1 MYNTILIPD
10 STRLAKVGGFMAK
23 PLVYVGMS
31 ADVIHI
37 GHLNV
42 INKAEELGEVIIGL
56 LSDEAIASY
65 KRVPLMS
72 FDHRLQLVK
81 NLKGVSNVVIQDSL
95 DYTKNLRKIQPKFV
109 VHGDDWRSGVQSKVR
124 ENVIK
129 VLAEWGGELVE
140 VPYTDGI
147 SSTSLQASIR
157 EIGTT
162 PQNRLASLK
171 KILMVKKNLRIIDVH
186 SALSGLIIENLE
198 LKKEG
203 ETVFFDG
210 MWSSS
215 LVDSTVRGKPDDESV
230 DISSRVAGLQDILDV
245 TTKPIIFD
253 ADTGGK
259 VEHFRHTVRTLE
271 RNGISAVVIEDKTG
285 LKQNSLLGL
294 SVNQIQADPDDF
306 SDKISSGKKNQS
318 TSDFMII
325 ARIESLVL
333 EMGMNDAIFRAKK
346 YLKAGADG
354 IMIHSKSTE
363 ADEVLVFA
371 KEYEKFS
378 EGQPLVVVPT
388 TFNKIIDKELFKAGF
403 NIVIHAN
410 HLLRSTY
417 PSMKKTAESI
427 LDSGRSWEIN
437 NELWPVQDLL
447 KYIK

>member
-1 MYNTILIPD
+1 MT
-10 STRLAKVGGFMAK
+10 K

-31 ADVIHI
+31 ADVIHV

-42 INKAEELGEVIIGL
+42 INKAQELGEVIVGL

-65 KRVPLMS
+65 KRVPLMK
-72 FDHRLQLVK
+72 FDHRFKLIE
-81 NLKGVSNVVIQDSL
+81 NLKGVSKVVIQDSL

-109 VHGDDWRSGVQSKVR
+109 VHGDDWKDGVQSKVR
-124 ENVIK
+124 ENVIS
-129 VLAEWGGELVE
+129 VLSEWGGELVE
-140 VPYTDGI
+140 VPYTQGI

-157 EIGTT
+157 EVGTT
-162 PQNRLASLK
+162 PQNRLASLQ
-171 KILMVKKNLRIIDVH
+171 KILNVKKHLRIIDVH

-198 LKKEG
+198 VKKAG

-230 DISSRVAGLQDILDV
+230 DISTRVDGLQEILDV

-259 VEHFRHTVRTLE
+259 IEHFRHTVRTLE
-271 RNGISAVVIEDKTG
+271 RNGVSAVVIEDKTG
-285 LKQNSLLGL
+285 LKRNSLLGL

-306 SDKISSGKKNQS
+306 CDKISSGKKNQT
-318 TSDFMII
+318 TSEFMII

-333 EMGMNDAIFRAKK
+333 EAGMEDAIFRAKK

-354 IMIHSKSTE
+354 IMIHSKSSE
-363 ADEVLVFA
+363 ADEVLFFA
-371 KEYEKFS
+371 KEYKKFS

-388 TFNKIIDKELFKAGF
+388 TFNKIMDKELFDAGF

-417 PSMKKTAESI
+417 PSMVKTAESI
-427 LDSGRSWEIN
+427 LSSGSSLEIN
-437 NELWPVQDLL
+437 SELWPVKEILNYV
-447 KYIK
+447 K

>member
-1 MYNTILIPD
+1 
-10 STRLAKVGGFMAK
+10 
-23 PLVYVGMS
+23 MS
-31 ADVIHI
+31 ADVIHV

-42 INKAEELGEVIIGL
+42 INKAQELGEVIVGL

-65 KRVPLMS
+65 KRVPLMKY
-72 FDHRLQLVK
+72 DHRFKLIE
-81 NLKGVSNVVIQDSL
+81 NLKGVSKVVIQDSL

-109 VHGDDWRSGVQSKVR
+109 VHGDDWKDGVQSQVR
-124 ENVIK
+124 ENVIS
-129 VLAEWGGELVE
+129 VLSEWGGELVE
-140 VPYTDGI
+140 VPYTQGI

-157 EIGTT
+157 EVGTT
-162 PQNRLASLK
+162 PQNRLASLQ
-171 KILMVKKNLRIIDVH
+171 KILNVKKHLRIIDVH
-186 SALSGLIIENLE
+186 SALSGLIIEKLE
-198 LKKEG
+198 VKKAG

-230 DISSRVAGLQDILDV
+230 DISTRVDGLQEILDV

-259 VEHFRHTVRTLE
+259 IEHFRHTVRTLE
-271 RNGISAVVIEDKTG
+271 RNGVSAVVIEDKTG
-285 LKQNSLLGL
+285 LKRNSLLGL

-306 SDKISSGKKNQS
+306 SDKISSGKKNQA
-318 TSDFMII
+318 TSEFMII

-333 EMGMNDAIFRAKK
+333 EAGMEDAIFRAKK

-354 IMIHSKSTE
+354 IMIHSKSSE
-363 ADEVLVFA
+363 ADEVIIFA
-371 KEYEKFS
+371 KEYKKFS

-388 TFNKIIDKELFKAGF
+388 TFNKIMDKELFDAGF

-417 PSMKKTAESI
+417 PSMVKTAESI
-427 LDSGRSWEIN
+427 LSSGSSLEVN
-437 NELWPVQDLL
+437 SELWPVKEILNYV
-447 KYIK
+447 K

>member
-1 MYNTILIPD
+1 MT
-10 STRLAKVGGFMAK
+10 K

-31 ADVIHI
+31 ADVIHV

-42 INKAEELGEVIIGL
+42 INKAQELGEVIVGL

-65 KRVPLMS
+65 KRVPLMR
-72 FDHRLQLVK
+72 FDHRFKLIE
-81 NLKGVSNVVIQDSL
+81 NLKGVSKVVIQDSL

-109 VHGDDWRSGVQSKVR
+109 VHGDDWKEGVQSKVR
-124 ENVIK
+124 ESVIS
-129 VLAEWGGELVE
+129 VLSEWGGELVE
-140 VPYTDGI
+140 VPYTQGI

-157 EIGTT
+157 EVGTT
-162 PQNRLASLK
+162 PQNRLASLQ
-171 KILMVKKNLRIIDVH
+171 KILNVKKHLRIIDVH
-186 SALSGLIIENLE
+186 SALSGLIIEKLE
-198 LKKEG
+198 VKKAG

-230 DISSRVAGLQDILDV
+230 DISTRVDGLQEILDV

-253 ADTGGK
+253 GDTGGK
-259 VEHFRHTVRTLE
+259 IEHFRHTVRTLE
-271 RNGISAVVIEDKTG
+271 RNGVSAVVIEDKTG
-285 LKQNSLLGL
+285 LKRNSLLGL

-306 SDKISSGKKNQS
+306 SDKISSGKKNQA
-318 TSDFMII
+318 TSEFMII

-333 EMGMNDAIFRAKK
+333 EAGMEDAIFRAKK

-363 ADEVLVFA
+363 ADEVLIFA
-371 KEYEKFS
+371 KEYKKFS

-388 TFNKIIDKELFKAGF
+388 TFNKIMDKELFDAGF

-417 PSMKKTAESI
+417 PSMVKTAESI
-427 LDSGRSWEIN
+427 LSSGSSLEVN
-437 NELWPVQDLL
+437 SELWPVKEILNYV
-447 KYIK
+447 K

>member
-1 MYNTILIPD
+1 VT
-10 STRLAKVGGFMAK
+10 K

-31 ADVIHI
+31 ADVIHV

-42 INKAEELGEVIIGL
+42 INKAQELGEVIVGL

-65 KRVPLMS
+65 KRVPLMKY
-72 FDHRLQLVK
+72 DHRFKLIE
-81 NLKGVSNVVIQDSL
+81 NLKGVSKVVIQDSL

-109 VHGDDWRSGVQSKVR
+109 VHGDDWKDGVQSQVR
-124 ENVIK
+124 ENVIS
-129 VLAEWGGELVE
+129 VLSEWGGELVE
-140 VPYTDGI
+140 VPYTQGI

-157 EIGTT
+157 EVGTT
-162 PQNRLASLK
+162 PQNRLASLQ
-171 KILMVKKNLRIIDVH
+171 KILNVKKHLRIIDVH
-186 SALSGLIIENLE
+186 SALSGLIIEKLE
-198 LKKEG
+198 VKKAG

-230 DISSRVAGLQDILDV
+230 DISTRVDGLQEILDV

-259 VEHFRHTVRTLE
+259 IEHFRHTVRTLE
-271 RNGISAVVIEDKTG
+271 RNGVSAVVIEDKTG
-285 LKQNSLLGL
+285 LKRNSLLGL

-306 SDKISSGKKNQS
+306 SDKISSGKKNQA
-318 TSDFMII
+318 TSEFMII

-333 EMGMNDAIFRAKK
+333 EAGMEDAIFRAKK

-354 IMIHSKSTE
+354 IMIHSKSSE
-363 ADEVLVFA
+363 ADEVIIFA
-371 KEYEKFS
+371 KEYKKFS

-388 TFNKIIDKELFKAGF
+388 TFNKIMDKELFDAGF

-417 PSMKKTAESI
+417 PSMVKTAESI
-427 LDSGRSWEIN
+427 LSSGSSLEVN
-437 NELWPVQDLL
+437 SELWPVKEILNYV
-447 KYIK
+447 K

>member
-1 MYNTILIPD
+1 
-10 STRLAKVGGFMAK
+10 
-23 PLVYVGMS
+23 MS
-31 ADVIHI
+31 ADVIHV

-42 INKAEELGEVIIGL
+42 INRAQELGEVIVGL

-65 KRVPLMS
+65 KRVPLMK
-72 FDHRLQLVK
+72 FDHRFKLIE
-81 NLKGVSNVVIQDSL
+81 NLKGVSKVVIQDSL

-109 VHGDDWRSGVQSKVR
+109 VHGDDWKDGVQSKVR
-124 ENVIK
+124 ENVIS
-129 VLAEWGGELVE
+129 VLSEWGGELVE
-140 VPYTDGI
+140 VPYTQGI

-157 EIGTT
+157 EVGTT
-162 PQNRLASLK
+162 PQNRLASLQ
-171 KILMVKKNLRIIDVH
+171 KILNVKKHLRIIDVH

-198 LKKEG
+198 VKKAG

-230 DISSRVAGLQDILDV
+230 DISTRVDGLQEILDV

-259 VEHFRHTVRTLE
+259 IEHFRHTVRTLE
-271 RNGISAVVIEDKTG
+271 RNGVSAVVIEDKTG
-285 LKQNSLLGL
+285 LKRNSLLGL

-306 SDKISSGKKNQS
+306 SDKISSGKKNQT
-318 TSDFMII
+318 TSEFMII

-333 EMGMNDAIFRAKK
+333 EAGMEDAIFRAKK

-354 IMIHSKSTE
+354 IMIHSKSSE
-363 ADEVLVFA
+363 AEEVLIFA
-371 KEYEKFS
+371 KEYKKFS

-388 TFNKIIDKELFKAGF
+388 TFNKIMDKELFDAGF

-417 PSMKKTAESI
+417 PSMVKTAESI
-427 LDSGRSWEIN
+427 LSSGSSLEIN
-437 NELWPVQDLL
+437 SELWPVKEILNYV
-447 KYIK
+447 K

>member
-1 MYNTILIPD
+1 MT
-10 STRLAKVGGFMAK
+10 K

-31 ADVIHI
+31 ADVIHV

-42 INKAEELGEVIIGL
+42 INKAQELGEVIVGL

-65 KRVPLMS
+65 KRVPLMK
-72 FDHRLQLVK
+72 FDHRFKLIE
-81 NLKGVSNVVIQDSL
+81 NLKGVSKVVIQDSL

-109 VHGDDWRSGVQSKVR
+109 VHGDDWKDGVQSKVR
-124 ENVIK
+124 ENVIS
-129 VLAEWGGELVE
+129 VLSEWGGELVE
-140 VPYTDGI
+140 VPYTQGI

-157 EIGTT
+157 EVGTT
-162 PQNRLASLK
+162 PQNRLASLQ
-171 KILMVKKNLRIIDVH
+171 KILNVKKHLRIIDVH
-186 SALSGLIIENLE
+186 SALSGLIIEKLE
-198 LKKEG
+198 VKKAG

-230 DISSRVAGLQDILDV
+230 DISTRVDGLQEILDV

-259 VEHFRHTVRTLE
+259 IEHFRHTVRTLE
-271 RNGISAVVIEDKTG
+271 RNGVSAVVIEDKTG
-285 LKQNSLLGL
+285 LKRNSLLGL

-306 SDKISSGKKNQS
+306 SDKISSGKKNQA
-318 TSDFMII
+318 TSEFMII

-333 EMGMNDAIFRAKK
+333 EAGMEDAIFRAKK

-354 IMIHSKSTE
+354 IMIHSKSSE
-363 ADEVLVFA
+363 ADEVLFFA
-371 KEYEKFS
+371 KEYKKFS

-388 TFNKIIDKELFKAGF
+388 TFNKIMDKELFDAGF

-417 PSMKKTAESI
+417 PSMVKTAESI
-427 LDSGRSWEIN
+427 LSSGSSLEVN
-437 NELWPVQDLL
+437 SELWPVKEILNYV
-447 KYIK
+447 K

>member
-1 MYNTILIPD
+1 
-10 STRLAKVGGFMAK
+10 
-23 PLVYVGMS
+23 MS
-31 ADVIHI
+31 ADVIHV

-42 INKAEELGEVIIGL
+42 INKAQELGEVIVGL

-65 KRVPLMS
+65 KRVPLMK
-72 FDHRLQLVK
+72 FDHRFKLIE
-81 NLKGVSNVVIQDSL
+81 NLKGVSKVVIQDSL

-109 VHGDDWRSGVQSKVR
+109 VHGDDWKDGVQSKVR
-124 ENVIK
+124 ENVIS
-129 VLAEWGGELVE
+129 VLSEWGGELVE
-140 VPYTDGI
+140 VPYTQGI

-157 EIGTT
+157 EVGTT
-162 PQNRLASLK
+162 PQNRLASLQ
-171 KILMVKKNLRIIDVH
+171 KILNVKKHLRIIDVH
-186 SALSGLIIENLE
+186 SALSGLIIEKLE
-198 LKKEG
+198 VKKAG

-230 DISSRVAGLQDILDV
+230 DISTRVDGLQEILDV

-259 VEHFRHTVRTLE
+259 IEHFRHTVRTLE
-271 RNGISAVVIEDKTG
+271 RNGVSAVVIEDKTG
-285 LKQNSLLGL
+285 LKRNSLLGL

-306 SDKISSGKKNQS
+306 SDKISSGKKNQT
-318 TSDFMII
+318 TSEFMII

-333 EMGMNDAIFRAKK
+333 EAGMEDAIFRAKK

-354 IMIHSKSTE
+354 IMIHSKSRE
-363 ADEVLVFA
+363 ADEVLIFA
-371 KEYEKFS
+371 KEYKKFS

-388 TFNKIIDKELFKAGF
+388 TFNKIMDKELFDAGF

-417 PSMKKTAESI
+417 PSMVKTAESI
-427 LDSGRSWEIN
+427 LSSGSSLEVN
-437 NELWPVQDLL
+437 SELWPVKEILNYV
-447 KYIK
+447 K

>member
-1 MYNTILIPD
+1 
-10 STRLAKVGGFMAK
+10 
-23 PLVYVGMS
+23 MS
-31 ADVIHI
+31 ADVIHV

-42 INKAEELGEVIIGL
+42 INKAQELGEVIVGL

-65 KRVPLMS
+65 KRVPLMKY
-72 FDHRLQLVK
+72 DHRFKLIE
-81 NLKGVSNVVIQDSL
+81 NLKGVSKVVIQDSL

-109 VHGDDWRSGVQSKVR
+109 VHGDDWKDGVQSKVR
-124 ENVIK
+124 ENVIS
-129 VLAEWGGELVE
+129 VLSEWGGELVE
-140 VPYTDGI
+140 VPYTQGI

-157 EIGTT
+157 EVGTT
-162 PQNRLASLK
+162 PQNRLASLQ
-171 KILMVKKNLRIIDVH
+171 KILNVKKHLRIIDVH
-186 SALSGLIIENLE
+186 SALSGLVIEKLE
-198 LKKEG
+198 VKKAG

-230 DISSRVAGLQDILDV
+230 DISTRVDGLQEILDV

-259 VEHFRHTVRTLE
+259 IEHFRHTVRTLE
-271 RNGISAVVIEDKTG
+271 RNGVSAVVIEDKTG
-285 LKQNSLLGL
+285 LKRNSLLGL

-306 SDKISSGKKNQS
+306 SDKISSGKKNQA
-318 TSDFMII
+318 TSEFMII

-333 EMGMNDAIFRAKK
+333 EAGMEDAIFRAKK

-354 IMIHSKSTE
+354 IMIHSKSSE
-363 ADEVLVFA
+363 ADEVLIFA
-371 KEYEKFS
+371 KEYKKFS

-388 TFNKIIDKELFKAGF
+388 TFNKIMDKELFDAGF

-417 PSMKKTAESI
+417 PSMVKTAESI
-427 LDSGRSWEIN
+427 LSSGSSLEVN
-437 NELWPVQDLL
+437 SELWPVKEILNYV
-447 KYIK
+447 K